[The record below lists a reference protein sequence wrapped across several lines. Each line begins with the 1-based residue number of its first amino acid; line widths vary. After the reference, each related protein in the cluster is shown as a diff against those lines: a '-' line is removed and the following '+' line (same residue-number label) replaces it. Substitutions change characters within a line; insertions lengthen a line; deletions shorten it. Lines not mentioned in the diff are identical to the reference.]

1 MTAELT
7 IADFP
12 HGRVPR
18 PVRERQLA
26 GLAEQL
32 FAERGYAG
40 ASMDELARRAGV
52 TKPVVYDLFGSKDGL
67 YRACVERA
75 AERLRSAV
83 REATGA
89 EREVEDKLRAGCLAF
104 LRFAVEHRVAWDVL
118 WLAPAGNFAA
128 EAQSIRARQAAL
140 VAALLAEEAGP
151 DVDPARLE
159 AVVSILNGGSE
170 GLAGWAFEHPETP
183 LEQLADL
190 FVALFAPGLRSFM

>member
-1 MTAELT
+1 MAADPT

-26 GLAEQL
+26 DLAEQL

-52 TKPVVYDLFGSKDGL
+52 TKPVIYDLFGSKEGL
-67 YRACVERA
+67 YRACVERSAEHLRNAVFEA
-75 AERLRSAV
+75 AQGEGEMEER
-83 REATGA
+83 
-89 EREVEDKLRAGCLAF
+89 LRAGCLAF

-118 WLAPAGNFAA
+118 WLAPDGHFAA

-140 VAALLAEEAGP
+140 VAALLAEEAAP
-151 DVDPARLE
+151 DVDPLQLDA
-159 AVVSILNGGSE
+159 AVSILNGGSE
-170 GLAGWAFEHPETP
+170 ALAGWAFEHPETP
-183 LEQLADL
+183 LEPLADL
-190 FVALFAPGLRSFM
+190 FVSLLAPGLRRFM